1 MENIIILDTGI
12 IIDFFGGRKIA
23 SEVEKLLA
31 ESCAAISAITVYEL
45 FNGVS
50 NKDHIRQREQLLK
63 LCEIVKIDE
72 HMARKASS
80 IFTSLKA
87 KGKLIC
93 NEDIL
98 IASCALSKTYSLF
111 TNNKKH
117 YTNIPGL
124 NLYGN

>member
-72 HMARKASS
+72 HVARKASS
-80 IFTSLKA
+80 ISTSLKA

-98 IASCALSKTYSLF
+98 IAACALSKTYSLF

-117 YTNIPGL
+117 YINIPGL